1 MDIQMPIINGLDT
14 TRELRNKQVK
24 TPIIAMTANALHG
37 DREICINAGMDDYVG
52 KPVKMGDLI
61 SVLTKWLLV

>member
-1 MDIQMPIINGLDT
+1 MNRSTKFINDIFN
-14 TRELRNKQVK
+14 NKNAQI
-24 TPIIAMTANALHG
+24 PIIAMTANALHG